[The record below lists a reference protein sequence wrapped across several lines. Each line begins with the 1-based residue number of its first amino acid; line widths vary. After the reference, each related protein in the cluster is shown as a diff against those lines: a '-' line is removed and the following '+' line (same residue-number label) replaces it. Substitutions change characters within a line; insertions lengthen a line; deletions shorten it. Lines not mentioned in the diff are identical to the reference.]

1 MRHPWQYWATFG
13 VGLALVLPAMLWL
26 TIKAM
31 ELDRANATAR
41 RQAELE
47 QDIGLALWRMDA
59 ILTPLLAQEAAR
71 PDFVYRTRYA
81 TLCEEESGDQGEKGG
96 KSPAKAPAKP
106 NIEQKLSPLVAEPP
120 EYVLL
125 HFEVLPDGRVVSPQ
139 SPSPT
144 EATWALDNGAKPE
157 VLQLAEGRLLEL
169 SQVLADMPLA
179 DQLPQETLPQMG
191 FALAGNN
198 FNNTNNTWMQNSS
211 GNGNPSIVNKANPRS
226 GNYNTY
232 EVNPPNGLP
241 QGQGQGGGGFAQQPS
256 QLPGQPAPQQ
266 QQKLEPQMQQAY
278 GQSRAVAQ
286 PLPQPPP
293 SPRQQS
299 DFNNDQLLVPQQAGA
314 QQQEDNQLA
323 LVPGNNSDN
332 IGRGGRMQTRIND
345 LESRDAA
352 LQQAVARSLQ
362 NERLSQ
368 KLVIDTTPAVEG
380 VSQPLWLG
388 GRLLLA
394 RRVQVGNQVRVQ
406 GCWLDWDRL
415 QERLK
420 SEVAD
425 LLPNVVLTP
434 VTSTNVQASRLLAS
448 LPVQLSAPM
457 PAVIVS
463 PYSPIRVSLVAA
475 WCCLLLVAIAAAVT
489 LQSVVTLSERRAAF
503 VSAVTHELR
512 TPLTTFRMYAEMLAG
527 GMVPEAEQRQHY
539 LETLRVEADRLA
551 HLVDNVLQYARLERT
566 NPNRR
571 RQEVAVQDLF
581 DRMQVRLG
589 DRARQAEMEVA
600 LQIESC
606 AEQTLVTDPQAVE
619 QILFNLVD
627 NACKYAAHTS
637 KKQIDVIVT
646 CDDGKLLICVRDYGP
661 GISAA
666 GRKRLF
672 RPFSKSVHDAAHSAP
687 GVGLG
692 LALCERLARDLG
704 GRLQFEP
711 ADPGCRFCLR
721 LPLAP
726 VG

>member
-81 TLCEEESGDQGEKGG
+81 TLCEDEAGDKGETGG
-96 KSPAKAPAKP
+96 KSVKAPTKP
-106 NIEQKLSPLVAEPP
+106 HVEQKLSPLVAEPP

-139 SPSPT
+139 SPEAK

-157 VLQLAEGRLLEL
+157 TLQLAEGRLLEL
-169 SQVLADMPLA
+169 QQVLADMPLA
-179 DQLPQETLPQMG
+179 DQLPQETLPEMG
-191 FALAGNN
+191 YALAGNN
-198 FNNTNNTWMQNSS
+198 FSNTNNTWSQNNG
-211 GNGNPSIVNKANPRS
+211 GNSNPSIVNKAYQRG
-226 GNYNTY
+226 GNYNNGY
-232 EVNPPNGLP
+232 EANQPIGPAQV
-241 QGQGQGGGGFAQQPS
+241 QGQGGSQLGQQPA
-256 QLPGQPAPQQ
+256 QLPAQPGPQQ
-266 QQKLEPQMQQAY
+266 QAY
-278 GQSRAVAQ
+278 VQSRMPSQ
-286 PLPQPPP
+286 PLPQAAPA
-293 SPRQQS
+293 PRQQS
-299 DFNNDQLLVPQQAGA
+299 DFNNDPLLVPQQTGV
-314 QQQEDNQLA
+314 QQQEDGQLA
-323 LVPGNNSDN
+323 LAPGNNSDN
-332 IGRGGRMQTRIND
+332 IGRSGRQQMRSND

-352 LQQAVARSLQ
+352 LQQAVARSVQ

-394 RRVQVGNQVRVQ
+394 RRVQIGNQVRVQ

-415 QERLK
+415 QIRLK
-420 SEVAD
+420 NAVVD
-425 LLPNVVLTP
+425 LLPQVELTP
-434 VTSTNVQASRLLAS
+434 VTGKYEQVKESRLLAS
-448 LPVQLSAPM
+448 LPVQLTVPM
-457 PAVIVS
+457 PVVPVAQF
-463 PYSPIRVSLVAA
+463 SPIRVSLVAA

-581 DRMQVRLG
+581 DRMQVRLA

-600 LQIESC
+600 VQIESC

-627 NACKYAAHTS
+627 NACKYAAHS
-637 KKQIDVIVT
+637 AKKQLDLIVI
-646 CDDGKLLICVRDYGP
+646 CEDGKLLIAVRDYGP

-666 GRKRLF
+666 GRKKLF

-692 LALCERLARDLG
+692 LALCERLARELG

-721 LPLAP
+721 LPLGAQA
-726 VG
+726 